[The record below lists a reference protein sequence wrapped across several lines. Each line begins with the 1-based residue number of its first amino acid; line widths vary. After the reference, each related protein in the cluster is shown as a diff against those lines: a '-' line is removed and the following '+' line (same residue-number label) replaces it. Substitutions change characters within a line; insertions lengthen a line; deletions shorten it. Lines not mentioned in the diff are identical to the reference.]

1 MGQAPSLSDFPQ
13 VKQSSLHT
21 SSTLLLINRKRKS
34 CLNARGREFA
44 FPPFPGLCLKYKCMS
59 DTELPRVQV
68 AGSDPW
74 LPHPVTGHHS
84 TCCDSAFRTQLP
96 GKHSTPSPLLS
107 IGPCFFQHVTT
118 EGRSEGTGGLT
129 GISKAGPGNATAGLD

>member
-21 SSTLLLINRKRKS
+21 SVSTLLLINRKRKS

-44 FPPFPGLCLKYKCMS
+44 FPPFPHLCRKYKCMS

-68 AGSDPW
+68 VGSDPS

-84 TCCDSAFRTQLP
+84 TYCDSAFQNTATWQTFHTVSPFEHWPLFLP
-96 GKHSTPSPLLS
+96 ACDYRRQIRRNGWAD
-107 IGPCFFQHVTT
+107 
-118 EGRSEGTGGLT
+118 R
-129 GISKAGPGNATAGLD
+129 N